1 MLARARRAIGTAVAG
16 VVLLVAVSTAISG
29 AFGAPMGISY
39 VETDSMSPTLQPG
52 DGFVLLPDELVGEP
66 EAGDVVVFEAERI
79 GGGGPTTH
87 RIVRETDRGYVT
99 KGDNNNAPDQA
110 GLEPPVQRPQII
122 GHALQLRGRVVVIP
136 YIGVVAQAVNDGFE
150 ALERVLDVVS
160 WRLGG
165 SLPSFRLS
173 YLVTILFALLFLGES
188 VRGRYLGDRYATRD
202 HNRSRRRQ
210 KREQDSFHSVLLALT
225 AIVVLF
231 VTASMVIPGGPQQ
244 YDVVASG
251 AGTPAVVPPGEE
263 VGFNHTLGNSNVLP
277 MTVFLDNGENVTLG
291 RQRVELARGD
301 AVNISAT
308 MSVPN
313 SVGYHRFFI
322 TEHWYLPVLPTR
334 LLAVLYDVHPW
345 APIVAIDGLIA
356 LPYYALGRYLLFRG
370 PPKRDRSRDA
380 G

>member
-1 MLARARRAIGTAVAG
+1 M
-16 VVLLVAVSTAISG
+16 
-29 AFGAPMGISY
+29 
-39 VETDSMSPTLQPG
+39 
-52 DGFVLLPDELVGEP
+52 
-66 EAGDVVVFEAERI
+66 
-79 GGGGPTTH
+79 
-87 RIVRETDRGYVT
+87 
-99 KGDNNNAPDQA
+99 
-110 GLEPPVQRPQII
+110 
-122 GHALQLRGRVVVIP
+122 VVIP
-136 YIGVVAQAVNDGFE
+136 YVGVVAQAVNDGFE

-173 YLVTILFALLFLGES
+173 YLVTVLFALLFLGES

-202 HNRSRRRQ
+202 RDRSRRRQ

-277 MTVFLDNGENVTLG
+277 MTVFLDDGENVTLG

-356 LPYYALGRYLLFRG
+356 LPYYVLGRYLLFRG

-380 G
+380 V